1 MTYRHVDLLRVE
13 AFGRTVG
20 AVGAASARGSYAFQ
34 YDPAW
39 VRSGIE
45 LSPLLMPLAQARAPF
60 TFPGLNRETFYDLP
74 PMIADSLPD
83 AFGNGIVD
91 AVLAREGVSP
101 DRVTA
106 LDRLAYV
113 GARGMG
119 ALTFTP
125 DHSPRDLPTSLE
137 MNDLVEAARRA
148 VQGDLASPDTRTE
161 ALNHLLAVGTSAGG
175 ARAKAVIAWNRT
187 TGEMMAG
194 GIQAPRGSE
203 GRGFENRGF
212 EQWLLK
218 FDGVGADRQLGT
230 GVEYGRTE
238 YAYSLM
244 AREAGIDM
252 ARTELLE
259 EGGRAHFVTR
269 RFDRPGTEGERLHMQ
284 TLCGIG
290 GLDFNAVGVN
300 DYASY
305 FATMASL
312 GIGDREEAFRRV
324 VFNVLASNNDDHTKN
339 LSFLMGADGAWR
351 LAPAYDVTFAY
362 SPTSPWVSRHL
373 MSVEGKFEHITTA
386 DLEVLGDR
394 AGVAGYRDIIVRVA
408 DAVARFGAF
417 ADAAG
422 LSSGRRLEIAER
434 LELVRSEAAGD
445 TA

>member
-1 MTYRHVDLLRVE
+1 MTYRHVDLLRVS

-20 AVGAASARGSYAFQ
+20 AVGAASAKRAYAFQ

-39 VRSGIE
+39 VATGVE
-45 LSPLLMPLAQARAPF
+45 LSPLLMPLAQARSPF
-60 TFPGLNRETFYDLP
+60 TFAALNRETYYDLP

-113 GARGMG
+113 GVRGMG

-137 MNDLVEAARRA
+137 MNELVEAARRA
-148 VQGDLASPDTRTE
+148 VAGDLNAPGTRTE

-187 TGEMMAG
+187 TGEMTAG
-194 GIQAPRGSE
+194 GITAR
-203 GRGFENRGF
+203 RGF

-218 FDGVGADRQLGT
+218 FDGVGPDRQLGA
-230 GVEYGRTE
+230 GAEYGRTE

-244 AREAGIDM
+244 ARDAGIDM
-252 ARTELLE
+252 APTELLE

-269 RFDRPGTEGERLHMQ
+269 RFDRPGTDGERLHMQ

-290 GLDFNAVGVN
+290 ALDFNAVGVH

-305 FATMASL
+305 FATMERL
-312 GIGDREEAFRRV
+312 GIRDREEAFRRV

-339 LSFLMGADGAWR
+339 LSFLMDAGGTWR

-362 SPTSPWVSRHL
+362 SPTSRWLSRHL

-394 AGVAGYRDIIVRVA
+394 TGVAGYRDIIGRAA
-408 DAVARFGAF
+408 DAVARFDSF

-422 LSSGRRLEIAER
+422 LSAERRAEIEVR
-434 LELVRSEAAGD
+434 LELVRRETAGAS
-445 TA
+445 T

>member
-1 MTYRHVDLLRVE
+1 MTYRHVDLLRVS

-20 AVGAASARGSYAFQ
+20 AVGAASARRSYAFQ
-34 YDPAW
+34 YDPVW
-39 VRSGIE
+39 VASGIE
-45 LSPLLMPLAQARAPF
+45 LSPLLMPLAQARSPF
-60 TFPGLNRETFYDLP
+60 TFAGLNKETFYDLP

-137 MNDLVEAARRA
+137 MNELVEAARRA
-148 VQGDLASPDTRTE
+148 VAGDLNAPDTRTE

-187 TGEMMAG
+187 TGEITAG
-194 GIQAPRGSE
+194 GIDAPH
-203 GRGFENRGF
+203 GF

-230 GVEYGRTE
+230 GAEYGRTE

-244 AREAGIDM
+244 ARGAGIDM
-252 ARTELLE
+252 APTELLE

-269 RFDRPGTEGERLHMQ
+269 RFDRPGTDGERLHMQ

-290 GLDFNAVGVN
+290 ALDFNAVGVN

-305 FATMASL
+305 FATMERL
-312 GIGDREEAFRRV
+312 GIRDREEAFRRV

-339 LSFLMGADGAWR
+339 LSFLMAADGTWR

-362 SPTSPWVSRHL
+362 SPASRWLSRHL
-373 MSVEGKFEHITTA
+373 MSVEGKFEHITKA

-394 AGVAGYRDIIVRVA
+394 TGVAGYRDIIARVA
-408 DAVARFGAF
+408 DAVARFDAF

-422 LSSGRRLEIAER
+422 LSAERRAEIEAR
-434 LELVRSEAAGD
+434 LELVRSGEAGG

>member
-1 MTYRHVDLLRVE
+1 MAYRHVDLLRVE

-20 AVGAASARGSYAFQ
+20 AVGASQGRRGYAFQ

-45 LSPLLMPLAQARAPF
+45 MSPLLMPLAHARSPF
-60 TFPGLNRETFYDLP
+60 TFPGLNPDTFHGLP

-91 AVLAREGVSP
+91 AVLAREGVAP
-101 DRVTA
+101 GNITA

-125 DHSPRDLPTSLE
+125 DHSPSDLPTSLE
-137 MNDLVEAARRA
+137 MNELVEAARRA
-148 VQGDLASPDTRTE
+148 VQGDLTSPGTRTE

-187 TGEMMAG
+187 TGEMTAG
-194 GIQAPRGSE
+194 GIQAP
-203 GRGFENRGF
+203 RGF

-218 FDGVGADRQLGT
+218 FDGVGADQQLGT
-230 GVEYGRTE
+230 GAEYGRTE

-244 AREAGIDM
+244 ARAAGIDM
-252 ARTELLE
+252 APTELLD

-269 RFDRPGTEGERLHMQ
+269 RFDRPGSDGERLHMQ

-290 GLDFNAVGVN
+290 ALDFNATGVN

-305 FATMASL
+305 FATMARL

-339 LSFLMGADGAWR
+339 LSFLMDDDGTWR

-362 SPTSPWVSRHL
+362 SPTSHWVSRHL
-373 MSVEGKFEHITTA
+373 MSVEGKFEHITTR
-386 DLEVLGDR
+386 DLETLGDR
-394 AGVAGYRDIIVRVA
+394 VGVAGYREIIGMVT
-408 DAVARFGAF
+408 DAVASFATF

-422 LSSGRRLEIAER
+422 LSAGRRLEIEKR
-434 LELVRSEAAGD
+434 LALVRADASN
-445 TA
+445 

>member
-1 MTYRHVDLLRVE
+1 MAYRHVDLLRVE

-20 AVGAASARGSYAFQ
+20 AVGAASARRSYAFQ

-91 AVLAREGVSP
+91 AVLAREGVSH
-101 DRVTA
+101 DRVTP

-125 DHSPRDLPTSLE
+125 DHSPRDLPTTLE
-137 MNDLVEAARRA
+137 MSELVEAARRA
-148 VQGDLASPDTRTE
+148 VHGDLASPDTRTD

-187 TGEMMAG
+187 TGEMTAG
-194 GIQAPRGSE
+194 GIQAP
-203 GRGFENRGF
+203 RGF

-230 GVEYGRTE
+230 GADYGRTE

-244 AREAGIDM
+244 ARDAGIDM
-252 ARTELLE
+252 APTELLE

-269 RFDRPGTEGERLHMQ
+269 RFDRPGTDGERLHMQ

-305 FATMASL
+305 FGTMVSL
-312 GIGDREEAFRRV
+312 GIDEREEAFRRV

-408 DAVARFGAF
+408 DAVERFGGF
-417 ADAAG
+417 AAAAG
-422 LSSGRRLEIAER
+422 LSAGRQREIAER
-434 LELVRSEAAGD
+434 LELVRSEAAGG

>member
-1 MTYRHVDLLRVE
+1 MTYRHVDLLRVD

-20 AVGAASARGSYAFQ
+20 AVGAASARRSYAFQ

-45 LSPLLMPLAQARAPF
+45 LSPLLMPLARARAPF
-60 TFPGLNRETFYDLP
+60 AFPGLNRETFYDLP

-101 DRVTA
+101 DQITP

-137 MNDLVEAARRA
+137 MNELVEAARRA
-148 VQGDLASPDTRTE
+148 VHGDLASPDTRTD

-187 TGEMMAG
+187 TGEMTAG
-194 GIQAPRGSE
+194 GIQAPPGY
-203 GRGFENRGF
+203 

-218 FDGVGADRQLGT
+218 FDGVGPDRQLGT

-244 AREAGIDM
+244 ARESGIDM
-252 ARTELLE
+252 APTELLE

-290 GLDFNAVGVN
+290 ALDFNATGVN

-305 FATMASL
+305 FTTMNSL

-339 LSFLMGADGAWR
+339 LSFLMDAGGAWR

-394 AGVAGYRDIIVRVA
+394 AGVAGYRAIIAGVA
-408 DAVARFGAF
+408 DAVARFDSF

-422 LSSGRRLEIAER
+422 LSSGRRREISER
-434 LELVRSEAAGD
+434 LELVRREAAGGP
-445 TA
+445 A

>member
-13 AFGRTVG
+13 AFGRSVG
-20 AVGAASARGSYAFQ
+20 AVGPSSTRRGYAFQ

-39 VRSGIE
+39 VHSGIE
-45 LSPLLMPLAQARAPF
+45 LSPLLMPLAQARSPF
-60 TFPGLNRETFYDLP
+60 TFPGLNRETFHDLP

-91 AVLAREGVSP
+91 AVLAREGVAP
-101 DRVTA
+101 DQIAPV
-106 LDRLAYV
+106 DRLAYV

-125 DHSPRDLPTSLE
+125 DHSPHDLPTSLE
-137 MNDLVEAARRA
+137 MNELVEAARRA
-148 VQGDLASPDTRTE
+148 VQGDLGTPGTRTD

-187 TGEMMAG
+187 TGEMTAG
-194 GIQAPRGSE
+194 GLQTPHGY
-203 GRGFENRGF
+203 

-218 FDGVGADRQLGT
+218 FDGVGTDHQLGK
-230 GVEYGRTE
+230 GAEYGRTE

-252 ARTELLE
+252 APTELLE

-269 RFDRPGTEGERLHMQ
+269 RFDRPGTDGERLHMQ

-290 GLDFNAVGVN
+290 ALDFNAVGVN

-305 FATMASL
+305 FTTMASL
-312 GIGDREEAFRRV
+312 GIDDREEAFRRV

-339 LSFLMGADGAWR
+339 LSFLMEADGTWR

-362 SPTSPWVSRHL
+362 NPTSQWVSRHL
-373 MSVEGKFEHITTA
+373 MSVEGKFEHITAA
-386 DLEVLGDR
+386 DLEVFGDR
-394 AGVAGYRDIIVRVA
+394 AGVAGYRDIIARVA
-408 DAVARFGAF
+408 DAVARFDSF
-417 ADAAG
+417 ADAAS
-422 LSSGRRLEIAER
+422 LSQARRLEIEER
-434 LELVRSEAAGD
+434 LALVRAEALA
-445 TA
+445 

>member
-1 MTYRHVDLLRVE
+1 MTYRHVDLLRVD

-20 AVGAASARGSYAFQ
+20 AVGAASARRSYAFQ

-45 LSPLLMPLAQARAPF
+45 LSPLLMPLARARAPF
-60 TFPGLNRETFYDLP
+60 AFPGLNRETFYDLP

-101 DRVTA
+101 DQITP

-125 DHSPRDLPTSLE
+125 DHSPRDLPTSIE
-137 MNDLVEAARRA
+137 MNELVEAARRA
-148 VQGDLASPDTRTE
+148 VHGDLASPDTRTD

-187 TGEMMAG
+187 TGEMRAG
-194 GIQAPRGSE
+194 GIQAALGGE
-203 GRGFENRGF
+203 DGGF

-218 FDGVGADRQLGT
+218 FDGVGTDRQLGT
-230 GVEYGRTE
+230 GAEYGRTE

-244 AREAGIDM
+244 ARDAAIDM
-252 ARTELLE
+252 APTELLE

-269 RFDRPGTEGERLHMQ
+269 RFDRPGTDGERLHMQ

-290 GLDFNAVGVN
+290 ALDFNATGVN

-305 FATMASL
+305 FTTMNSL

-324 VFNVLASNNDDHTKN
+324 VFNVLGSNNDDHTKN
-339 LSFLMGADGAWR
+339 LSFLMDASGAWR

-394 AGVAGYRDIIVRVA
+394 AGVAGYRAIIAGVA
-408 DAVARFGAF
+408 DAVARFDSF

-422 LSSGRRLEIAER
+422 LSVARRSEIAER
-434 LELVRSEAAGD
+434 LELVRREAAGSP
-445 TA
+445 A